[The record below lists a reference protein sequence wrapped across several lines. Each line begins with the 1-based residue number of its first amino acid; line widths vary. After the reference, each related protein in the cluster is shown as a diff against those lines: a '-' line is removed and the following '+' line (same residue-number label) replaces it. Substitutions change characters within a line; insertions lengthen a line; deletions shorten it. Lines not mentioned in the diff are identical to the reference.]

1 MDFANR
7 VLSGL
12 SACGATPSDGTV
24 ALNLKLAA
32 QRLESFEGQLKA
44 ALLKQTV
51 LNADETGSKVNAKM
65 HWLHVVSNVN
75 FTVLDK
81 AALSWIERHVLSR
94 TAPHGP
100 VRLPGL
106 SAYTDIMLN
115 AGLRL
120 WKTSAYSTPLRA
132 S

>member
-32 QRLESFEGQLKA
+32 QRLQGFEAQLKA

-81 AALSWIERHVLSR
+81 AALSWIERH
-94 TAPHGP
+94 
-100 VRLPGL
+100 LPGL
-106 SAYTDIMLN
+106 SAYR
-115 AGLRL
+115 ACPPVR
-120 WKTSAYSTPLRA
+120 TSC
-132 S
+132 